1 MAKGRPKGEVD
12 RGETGMTYYCKRCK
26 NFVQDTELLGTG
38 ENFRGRE
45 HGCCPNCHS
54 EDLYEARKCDIC
66 GNDIP
71 PDEQF
76 CDDCKQDMHSAWST
90 AVAQMLKWHKK
101 PKTEFESIEKLMF
114 EFLEY
119 EVM

>member
-1 MAKGRPKGEVD
+1 MHDEDHMIASDDVW
-12 RGETGMTYYCKRCK
+12 RGIEGIA
-26 NFVQDTELLGTG
+26 
-38 ENFRGRE
+38 
-45 HGCCPNCHS
+45 CPNCHS
-54 EDLYEARKCDIC
+54 TNVVECWKCDIC